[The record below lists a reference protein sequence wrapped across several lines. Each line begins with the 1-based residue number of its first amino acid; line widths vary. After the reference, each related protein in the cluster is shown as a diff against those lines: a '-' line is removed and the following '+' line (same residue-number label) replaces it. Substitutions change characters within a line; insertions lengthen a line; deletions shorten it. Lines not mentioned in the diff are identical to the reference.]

1 MPQDFLIGKQ
11 SLLKV
16 ESNRSYVKEN
26 KTQLSVD
33 VDILKN
39 KNYNRF
45 DVSKDPLSVFLNN
58 PPNMNFDYSYPFDPQ
73 YPIVTEGLSLYLDAS
88 YPSSYAGSGAN
99 WYDISGNGNNFT
111 LYNSP
116 TYQTTKLT
124 FNINGANQYAQCNN
138 TSSGNYGSSSFTME
152 YFFNL
157 ATAPNTNNSVSTLF
171 IKRDQSIGIASA
183 GHPGWTFNPGGN
195 GYSGFVSWMDSNGVP
210 NTTTYRIDYNTT
222 LIPEN
227 SNLHIVH
234 TVQRNGL
241 QVTGSW
247 YKNSTI
253 QSTIKYNLTGDGMLN
268 SSTAAQIMRSPY
280 LEHYRSGSVYLVR
293 SYNRSLSQSEITQN
307 YNATIG
313 RLGL

>member
-1 MPQDFLIGKQ
+1 
-11 SLLKV
+11 V
-16 ESNRSYVKEN
+16 YE
-26 KTQLSVD
+26 
-33 VDILKN
+33 
-39 KNYNRF
+39 YNN
-45 DVSKDPLSVFLNN
+45 V
-58 PPNMNFDYSYPFDPQ
+58 YPFDSE

-88 YPSSYAGSGAN
+88 YASSYAGSGAD
-99 WYDISGNGNNFT
+99 WLDISGNSNNFA

-116 TYQTTKLT
+116 TFETTKLT
-124 FNINGANQYAQCNN
+124 FNVNGAQQYAQCVNN
-138 TSSGNYGSSSFTME
+138 DFGNYGTSSFTME

-157 ATAPNTNNSVSTLF
+157 ATAPNTNNSVSTIF
-171 IKRDQSIGIASA
+171 IKRDQSIGIVSA

-195 GYSGFVSWMDSNGVP
+195 EYSGFVSWMDSNGVP

-227 SNLHIVH
+227 SNIHLIH

-247 YKNSTI
+247 YKNGVF
-253 QSTIKYNLTGDGMLN
+253 QSKIEHSSLGDGSFNN
-268 SSTAAQIMRSPY
+268 SVYAQIMRSPY
-280 LEHYRSGSVYLVR
+280 LEHYRSGSIYLVR
-293 SYNRSLSQSEITQN
+293 SYDRSLSQAEITQN